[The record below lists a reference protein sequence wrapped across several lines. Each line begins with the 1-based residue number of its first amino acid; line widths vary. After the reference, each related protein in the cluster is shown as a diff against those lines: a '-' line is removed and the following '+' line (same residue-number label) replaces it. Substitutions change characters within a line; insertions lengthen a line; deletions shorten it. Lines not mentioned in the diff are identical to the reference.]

1 MLHID
6 SISKTFDG
14 KVILDKVNL
23 KIGNSELKI
32 LRGKNGSGKT
42 TFLKIIASLMSFNS
56 GRIFFNDIENCK
68 KTTLRKNIFYL
79 GDAPGFYKFLSPL
92 QNIELGLSL
101 RKSDI
106 SKEKIILTLNKF
118 DLGNY
123 INKSVGIFSK
133 GMLQRLKFAYASLLD
148 WKVGLL
154 DEPLNGL
161 DDEGVEL
168 FNQCIELWIENK
180 QSVLLVTHNTDYIT
194 NSKYETLYLKNKKIS
209 S

>member
-6 SISKTFDG
+6 SVSKTFDG
-14 KVILDKVNL
+14 KVILDNVNL

-56 GRIFFNDIENCK
+56 GRIFFNDIKNCK

-101 RKSDI
+101 RKADI
-106 SKEKIILTLNKF
+106 PKEKIILTLNKF
-118 DLGNY
+118 ELGNY

-194 NSKYETLYLKNKKIS
+194 NSKYDTLYLKNKKIS

>member
-14 KVILDKVNL
+14 KVILDNVNL

-56 GRIFFNDIENCK
+56 GRIFFNDIKNCK

-79 GDAPGFYKFLSPL
+79 GDTPGFYKFLSPL

-106 SKEKIILTLNKF
+106 SKEKILLTLNKF

-161 DDEGVEL
+161 DDEGVKL
-168 FNQCIELWIENK
+168 FNECIELWIENK
-180 QSVLLVTHNTDYIT
+180 QSVLLVTHNTDYII
-194 NSKYETLYLKNKKIS
+194 NSKYDTLYLKNKKIS

>member
-14 KVILDKVNL
+14 KVILDNVNL

-194 NSKYETLYLKNKKIS
+194 KSKYDTLYLKNKKIS

>member
-14 KVILDKVNL
+14 KVILDNVNL

-56 GRIFFNDIENCK
+56 GRIFFNDIKNCK

-101 RKSDI
+101 RKAYI
-106 SKEKIILTLNKF
+106 PKEKIILTLNKF
-118 DLGNY
+118 ELGNY

-161 DDEGVEL
+161 DDEGVKL
-168 FNQCIELWIENK
+168 FNECIELWIENK
-180 QSVLLVTHNTDYIT
+180 QSVLLVTHNTDYII
-194 NSKYETLYLKNKKIS
+194 NSKYDTLYLKNKKIFS
-209 S
+209 

>member
-1 MLHID
+1 MLYID

-14 KVILDKVNL
+14 KVILDNVNL

-32 LRGKNGSGKT
+32 LKGKNGSGKT
-42 TFLKIIASLMSFNS
+42 TLLKIIASLMSYNN
-56 GRIFFNDIENCK
+56 GKIFFNDTENCK

-79 GDAPGFYKFLSPL
+79 GDVPGFYKFLSPL

-101 RKSDI
+101 RKSDVP
-106 SKEKIILTLNKF
+106 KEKILLTLKKF
-118 DLGNY
+118 ELGNY
-123 INKSVGIFSK
+123 INKPVGIFSK
-133 GMLQRLKFAYASLLD
+133 GMLQRLKFAYAFLLD

-161 DDEGVEL
+161 DDEGVKL
-168 FNQCIELWIENK
+168 FNECIKLWIENK

-194 NSKYETLYLKNKKIS
+194 NSNYDILHLKNKKIS
-209 S
+209 P

>member
-14 KVILDKVNL
+14 KVILDNVNL

-56 GRIFFNDIENCK
+56 GRIFFNDIKNCK

-101 RKSDI
+101 RKAYI
-106 SKEKIILTLNKF
+106 PKEKIILTLNKF
-118 DLGNY
+118 ELGNY

-180 QSVLLVTHNTDYIT
+180 QSVLLVTHNTDYII
-194 NSKYETLYLKNKKIS
+194 NSKYDTLYLKNKKIS

>member
-101 RKSDI
+101 RKSDVP
-106 SKEKIILTLNKF
+106 KEKIILTLNKF
-118 DLGNY
+118 ELGNY

-133 GMLQRLKFAYASLLD
+133 GMLQRLKFAYASLFD

-161 DDEGVEL
+161 DDEGVKL
-168 FNQCIELWIENK
+168 FNECIELWIENK

-194 NSKYETLYLKNKKIS
+194 NIKYDTLYLKNKKIS

>member
-1 MLHID
+1 MLYID

-14 KVILDKVNL
+14 KVILDNVNL

-32 LRGKNGSGKT
+32 LKGKNGSGKT
-42 TFLKIIASLMSFNS
+42 TFLKIIASLMSYNN
-56 GRIFFNDIENCK
+56 GKIFFNNIENCK

-79 GDAPGFYKFLSPL
+79 GDVPGFYKFLSPL

-101 RKSDI
+101 RKSDVP
-106 SKEKIILTLNKF
+106 KEKIILTLKKF
-118 DLGNY
+118 ELSNY
-123 INKSVGIFSK
+123 INKPVGIFSK
-133 GMLQRLKFAYASLLD
+133 GMLQRLKFAYAFLLD

-161 DDEGVEL
+161 DDEGVKL
-168 FNQCIELWIENK
+168 FNECIKIWIENK

-194 NSKYETLYLKNKKIS
+194 NSNYDILYLKNKKIS

>member
-14 KVILDKVNL
+14 KVILDNVNL
-23 KIGNSELKI
+23 KIDNSELKI
-32 LRGKNGSGKT
+32 LKGKNGSGKT
-42 TFLKIIASLMSFNS
+42 TFLKIIASLMSYNN
-56 GRIFFNDIENCK
+56 GKIFFNDIENFK

-79 GDAPGFYKFLSPL
+79 GDVPGFYKFLSPL

-101 RKSDI
+101 RKSDVP
-106 SKEKIILTLNKF
+106 KEKILLTLKKF
-118 DLGNY
+118 ELGNY
-123 INKSVGIFSK
+123 INKPVGIFSK
-133 GMLQRLKFAYASLLD
+133 GMLQRLKFAYAFLLD

-161 DDEGVEL
+161 DDEGVKL
-168 FNQCIELWIENK
+168 FNECIKLWIENK

-194 NSKYETLYLKNKKIS
+194 NSNYDILYLKNKKIS

>member
-14 KVILDKVNL
+14 KVILDNVNL
-23 KIGNSELKI
+23 KIDNSELKI
-32 LRGKNGSGKT
+32 LKGKNGSGKT
-42 TFLKIIASLMSFNS
+42 TFLKIIASLMSYNN
-56 GRIFFNDIENCK
+56 GKIFFNDIENCK

-79 GDAPGFYKFLSPL
+79 GDVPGFYKFLSPL

-101 RKSDI
+101 RKSDVP
-106 SKEKIILTLNKF
+106 KEKIILTLKKF
-118 DLGNY
+118 ELSNY
-123 INKSVGIFSK
+123 INKPVGIFSK
-133 GMLQRLKFAYASLLD
+133 GMLQRLKFAYAFLLD

-161 DDEGVEL
+161 DDEGVKL
-168 FNQCIELWIENK
+168 FNECIKLWIENK

-194 NSKYETLYLKNKKIS
+194 NSNYDILYLKNKKIS

>member
-14 KVILDKVNL
+14 KVILDNVNL

-42 TFLKIIASLMSFNS
+42 TFLKIIASLMSFNH
-56 GRIFFNDIENCK
+56 GKIFFNDIENCK

-101 RKSDI
+101 RKSDVP
-106 SKEKIILTLNKF
+106 KEKIILTLKKF
-118 DLGNY
+118 ELGNY
-123 INKSVGIFSK
+123 INKSIGIFSK

-161 DDEGVEL
+161 DDDGVKL
-168 FNQCIELWIENK
+168 FNECIELWIENK

-194 NSKYETLYLKNKKIS
+194 NSNYDLIYLKNKKIS

>member
-106 SKEKIILTLNKF
+106 PKEKIILTLNKF
-118 DLGNY
+118 ELGNY

-161 DDEGVEL
+161 DDEGVKL
-168 FNQCIELWIENK
+168 FNECIELWIENK
-180 QSVLLVTHNTDYIT
+180 QSVLLVTHNTDYII
-194 NSKYETLYLKNKKIS
+194 NSKYDTLYLKNKKIS

>member
-14 KVILDKVNL
+14 KVILDNVNL

-79 GDAPGFYKFLSPL
+79 GDAPGFYRFLSPL

-101 RKSDI
+101 RKADI
-106 SKEKIILTLNKF
+106 PKEKIILTLNKF
-118 DLGNY
+118 ELGNY

-161 DDEGVEL
+161 DDEGVKL
-168 FNQCIELWIENK
+168 FNECIELWIENK
-180 QSVLLVTHNTDYIT
+180 QSVLLVTHNTDYII
-194 NSKYETLYLKNKKIS
+194 NSKYDTLYLKNKKIS

>member
-23 KIGNSELKI
+23 NIGNSELKI

-56 GRIFFNDIENCK
+56 GRIFFNDLENCK
-68 KTTLRKNIFYL
+68 KTTLRKNILYL

-101 RKSDI
+101 RKSDVP
-106 SKEKIILTLNKF
+106 KEQIILTLKKF
-118 DLGNY
+118 ELDNY
-123 INKSVGIFSK
+123 INKPVGIFSK

-161 DDEGVEL
+161 DDEGVKL
-168 FNQCIELWIENK
+168 FNECIELWLENK
-180 QSVLLVTHNTDYIT
+180 QSVLLVTHNTEYIT
-194 NSKYETLYLKNKKIS
+194 NSKYDTLFLKNKKIS
-209 S
+209 F

>member
-79 GDAPGFYKFLSPL
+79 GDDPGFYKFLSPL

-101 RKSDI
+101 RKADI
-106 SKEKIILTLNKF
+106 PKEKIILTLNKF
-118 DLGNY
+118 ELGNH
-123 INKSVGIFSK
+123 INKSVEIFSK

-161 DDEGVEL
+161 DDEGVKL
-168 FNQCIELWIENK
+168 FNECIELWIENK
-180 QSVLLVTHNTDYIT
+180 QSVLLVTHNTDYII
-194 NSKYETLYLKNKKIS
+194 NSKYDTLYLKNKKIS

>member
-14 KVILDKVNL
+14 KVILDNVNL

-194 NSKYETLYLKNKKIS
+194 NSKYDTLYLKNKKIS

>member
-56 GRIFFNDIENCK
+56 GRIFFNDIKCK

-101 RKSDI
+101 RKSDVP
-106 SKEKIILTLNKF
+106 KEKIILTLNKF
-118 DLGNY
+118 ELGNY

-133 GMLQRLKFAYASLLD
+133 GMLQRLKFAYASLFD

-161 DDEGVEL
+161 DDEGVKL
-168 FNQCIELWIENK
+168 FNECIELWIENK

-194 NSKYETLYLKNKKIS
+194 NSKYDTLYLKNKKIS

>member
-14 KVILDKVNL
+14 KVILDNVNL

-56 GRIFFNDIENCK
+56 GRIFFNDIKNCK

-106 SKEKIILTLNKF
+106 PKEKIILTLNKF

-154 DEPLNGL
+154 DEPFNGL

-180 QSVLLVTHNTDYIT
+180 QSVLLVTHNTDYIA
-194 NSKYETLYLKNKKIS
+194 NSKYDTLYLKNKKIS

>member
-14 KVILDKVNL
+14 KVILDNVNL

-79 GDAPGFYKFLSPL
+79 GDSPGFYKFLSPL

-106 SKEKIILTLNKF
+106 PKEKIILTLNKF
-118 DLGNY
+118 ELGNY

-161 DDEGVEL
+161 DDEGVKL
-168 FNQCIELWIENK
+168 FNECIELWIENK
-180 QSVLLVTHNTDYIT
+180 QSVLLVTHNTDYII
-194 NSKYETLYLKNKKIS
+194 NSKYDTLYLKNKKIS

>member
-1 MLHID
+1 
-6 SISKTFDG
+6 
-14 KVILDKVNL
+14 
-23 KIGNSELKI
+23 
-32 LRGKNGSGKT
+32 
-42 TFLKIIASLMSFNS
+42 MSFNS
-56 GRIFFNDIENCK
+56 GKIFFNDIENCK

-101 RKSDI
+101 RKSDVP
-106 SKEKIILTLNKF
+106 KEKIILTLNKF
-118 DLGNY
+118 ELGNY

-161 DDEGVEL
+161 DDEGVKL
-168 FNQCIELWIENK
+168 FNECIEFWIENK

-194 NSKYETLYLKNKKIS
+194 NSKYDTLYLKNKKIS

>member
-14 KVILDKVNL
+14 KVILDNVNL

-101 RKSDI
+101 RKADI
-106 SKEKIILTLNKF
+106 PKEKIILTLNKF
-118 DLGNY
+118 ELGNY

-154 DEPLNGL
+154 DEPFNGL

-180 QSVLLVTHNTDYIT
+180 QSVLLVTHNTDYIA
-194 NSKYETLYLKNKKIS
+194 NSKYDTLYLKNKKIS

>member
-14 KVILDKVNL
+14 KVILDNVNL

-106 SKEKIILTLNKF
+106 PKEKIILTLNKF

-168 FNQCIELWIENK
+168 FNECIELWIENK

-194 NSKYETLYLKNKKIS
+194 NSKYDTLYLKNKKIS

>member
-56 GRIFFNDIENCK
+56 GRIFFNDVENCK
-68 KTTLRKNIFYL
+68 KATLRKNIFYL

-101 RKSDI
+101 RKADI
-106 SKEKIILTLNKF
+106 PKEKIILTLNKF
-118 DLGNY
+118 ELGNY

-161 DDEGVEL
+161 DDEGVKL
-168 FNQCIELWIENK
+168 FNECIELWIENK
-180 QSVLLVTHNTDYIT
+180 QSVLLVTHNTDYIID
-194 NSKYETLYLKNKKIS
+194 SKYDTLYLKNKKIS

>member
-14 KVILDKVNL
+14 KVILDNVNL

-101 RKSDI
+101 RKADI
-106 SKEKIILTLNKF
+106 PKEKIILTLNKF
-118 DLGNY
+118 ELGNY

-161 DDEGVEL
+161 DDEGVKL
-168 FNQCIELWIENK
+168 FNECIELWIENK
-180 QSVLLVTHNTDYIT
+180 QYVLLVTHNTDYII
-194 NSKYETLYLKNKKIS
+194 NSKYDTLYLKNKKIS

>member
-14 KVILDKVNL
+14 KVILDNVNL

-106 SKEKIILTLNKF
+106 PKEKIILTLNKF
-118 DLGNY
+118 ELGNY

-161 DDEGVEL
+161 DDEGVKL

-180 QSVLLVTHNTDYIT
+180 QSVLLVTHNTDYII
-194 NSKYETLYLKNKKIS
+194 NSKYDTLYLKNKKIS

>member
-56 GRIFFNDIENCK
+56 GRIFFNDVENCK
-68 KTTLRKNIFYL
+68 KATLRKNIFYL

-101 RKSDI
+101 RKADI
-106 SKEKIILTLNKF
+106 PKEKIILTLNKF
-118 DLGNY
+118 ELGNY

-161 DDEGVEL
+161 DDEGVKL
-168 FNQCIELWIENK
+168 FNECIELWIENK

-194 NSKYETLYLKNKKIS
+194 NNNYDLIYLKNKKIS

>member
-14 KVILDKVNL
+14 KVILDNVNL

-42 TFLKIIASLMSFNS
+42 TLLKIIASLMSFNS

-194 NSKYETLYLKNKKIS
+194 NSKYDTLYLKNKKIS

>member
-14 KVILDKVNL
+14 KVILDNVNL

-106 SKEKIILTLNKF
+106 PKEKIILTLNKF

-161 DDEGVEL
+161 DDEGVKL

-180 QSVLLVTHNTDYIT
+180 QSVLLVTHNTDYII
-194 NSKYETLYLKNKKIS
+194 NSKYDTLYLKNKKIS

>member
-68 KTTLRKNIFYL
+68 KTTLRKIIFYL

-101 RKSDI
+101 RKADI
-106 SKEKIILTLNKF
+106 PKEKIILTLNKF
-118 DLGNY
+118 ELGNY
-123 INKSVGIFSK
+123 INKPVGIFSK

-161 DDEGVEL
+161 DDEGVKL
-168 FNQCIELWIENK
+168 FNECIELWIENK

-194 NSKYETLYLKNKKIS
+194 NSKYDTLYLKNKKIS

>member
-23 KIGNSELKI
+23 NIGNSELKI

-106 SKEKIILTLNKF
+106 SKEKIILTLKKF
-118 DLGNY
+118 ELSNY
-123 INKSVGIFSK
+123 INKPVGIFSK
-133 GMLQRLKFAYASLLD
+133 GMLQRLKFAYAFLLD

-161 DDEGVEL
+161 DDEGVKL
-168 FNQCIELWIENK
+168 FNECIKLWIENK
-180 QSVLLVTHNTDYIT
+180 QSVLLVTHNLDYIT
-194 NSKYETLYLKNKKIS
+194 CRNYDILYLKNKKIS

>member
-14 KVILDKVNL
+14 KVILDNVNL

-56 GRIFFNDIENCK
+56 GRIFFNDLENCK
-68 KTTLRKNIFYL
+68 KTTLRKNILYL

-101 RKSDI
+101 RKADI
-106 SKEKIILTLNKF
+106 PKEKIILILNKF
-118 DLGNY
+118 ELGNY
-123 INKSVGIFSK
+123 INKSVGVFSK
-133 GMLQRLKFAYASLLD
+133 GMLQRLKFAYASLFD

-161 DDEGVEL
+161 DDEGVKL
-168 FNQCIELWIENK
+168 FNECIELWIENK
-180 QSVLLVTHNTDYIT
+180 QSVLLVTHNTDYII
-194 NSKYETLYLKNKKIS
+194 NIKYDTLYLKNKKIS

>member
-14 KVILDKVNL
+14 KVILDNVNL

-56 GRIFFNDIENCK
+56 GRIFFNDIKNCK

-101 RKSDI
+101 RKADI
-106 SKEKIILTLNKF
+106 PKEKIILTLNKF
-118 DLGNY
+118 ELGNY

-161 DDEGVEL
+161 DDEGVKL
-168 FNQCIELWIENK
+168 FNECIELWIENK
-180 QSVLLVTHNTDYIT
+180 QSILLVTHNTDYII
-194 NSKYETLYLKNKKIS
+194 NSKYDTLYLKNKKIS

>member
-14 KVILDKVNL
+14 KVILDNVNL

-56 GRIFFNDIENCK
+56 GRIFFNDIENSK

-92 QNIELGLSL
+92 QNIELGTSL
-101 RKSDI
+101 RKADI
-106 SKEKIILTLNKF
+106 PKEKIILTLNKF
-118 DLGNY
+118 ELGNY

-161 DDEGVEL
+161 DDEGVKL
-168 FNQCIELWIENK
+168 FNECIELWIENK
-180 QSVLLVTHNTDYIT
+180 QSVLLVTHNIDYIINT
-194 NSKYETLYLKNKKIS
+194 KYDTLYLKNKKIS

>member
-1 MLHID
+1 MLYID

-14 KVILDKVNL
+14 KVILDNVNL

-32 LRGKNGSGKT
+32 LKGKNGSGKT

-79 GDAPGFYKFLSPL
+79 GDSPGFYKFLSPL

-101 RKSDI
+101 RKSDVP
-106 SKEKIILTLNKF
+106 KEKIILTLKKF
-118 DLGNY
+118 GLGNY
-123 INKSVGIFSK
+123 INKTVGIFSK
-133 GMLQRLKFAYASLLD
+133 GMLQRLKFAYAFLLD

-161 DDEGVEL
+161 DDEGVKL
-168 FNQCIELWIENK
+168 FNECIKLWIENK
-180 QSVLLVTHNTDYIT
+180 QSVLLVTHKMDYIT
-194 NSKYETLYLKNKKIS
+194 HNNYDILYLKNKKIS

>member
-14 KVILDKVNL
+14 KVILDNVNL

-32 LRGKNGSGKT
+32 LKGKNGSGKT
-42 TFLKIIASLMSFNS
+42 TFLKIIASLMSFNN
-56 GRIFFNDIENCK
+56 GKIFFNDVENCK
-68 KTTLRKNIFYL
+68 KITLRKNIFYL

-194 NSKYETLYLKNKKIS
+194 NSKYDTLYLKNKKIS

>member
-14 KVILDKVNL
+14 KVILDNVNL
-23 KIGNSELKI
+23 KIRNSELKI

-101 RKSDI
+101 RKSDVP
-106 SKEKIILTLNKF
+106 KEKIILTLNKF
-118 DLGNY
+118 ELGNY

-133 GMLQRLKFAYASLLD
+133 GMLQRLKFAYASLFD

-161 DDEGVEL
+161 DDEGVKL
-168 FNQCIELWIENK
+168 FNECIELWIENK

-194 NSKYETLYLKNKKIS
+194 NIKYDTLYLKNKKIS

>member
-101 RKSDI
+101 RKADI
-106 SKEKIILTLNKF
+106 PKEKIILTLNKF
-118 DLGNY
+118 ELGNY

-161 DDEGVEL
+161 DDEGVKL
-168 FNQCIELWIENK
+168 FNECIEIWIENK
-180 QSVLLVTHNTDYIT
+180 QSVLLVTHNTDYII
-194 NSKYETLYLKNKKIS
+194 NSKYDTLYLKNKKIS

>member
-56 GRIFFNDIENCK
+56 GRIFFNDIKNCK

-101 RKSDI
+101 RKAYI
-106 SKEKIILTLNKF
+106 PKEKIILTLNKF
-118 DLGNY
+118 ELGNY

-161 DDEGVEL
+161 DDEGVKL
-168 FNQCIELWIENK
+168 FNECIELWIENK
-180 QSVLLVTHNTDYIT
+180 QSVLLVTHNTDYII
-194 NSKYETLYLKNKKIS
+194 NSKYDTLYLKNKKIS

>member
-14 KVILDKVNL
+14 KVILDNVNL

-42 TFLKIIASLMSFNS
+42 TLLKIIASLMSFNS